1 MSRTAGALERVAIM
15 LRIPIVGLAA
25 LLSLAPVPTLRA
37 VAASPA
43 LEEPAGAVEVVVY
56 EAKASPYAAMFRD
69 TGLPALKRMAE
80 ARGAAVRF
88 VDVLATRKDGPGLA
102 APITMVPTVV
112 VFRDGQETGRIAG
125 LFGPADFS
133 RLLAELLRAAG

>member
-1 MSRTAGALERVAIM
+1 MSRTGGDLERVAAM
-15 LRIPIVGLAA
+15 LRLRIACLAA
-25 LLSLAPVPTLRA
+25 LLCLAPTPALRA
-37 VAASPA
+37 AVSSPA
-43 LEEPAGAVEVVVY
+43 LDEPAGAIEVVVY

-88 VDVLATRKDGPGLA
+88 IDVLATRSYGPGLA

-125 LFGPADFS
+125 LFGPADFT
-133 RLLAELLRAAG
+133 RLLTELLRAAG

>member
-1 MSRTAGALERVAIM
+1 MIR
-15 LRIPIVGLAA
+15 LRIACLAA
-25 LLSLAPVPTLRA
+25 LLSLVPVPALRA
-37 VAASPA
+37 AVSSPA
-43 LEEPAGAVEVVVY
+43 QDEPAGAVEVVVY

-69 TGLPALKRMAE
+69 TGLPALQRMAE

-125 LFGPADFS
+125 LFGPGDFA